1 MQVILMIDFIDW
13 LSVGLRRA
21 NHLALS
27 FLSFL
32 GSFCLQPVCS
42 LALLV
47 CLISFL
53 YLSKK
58 KKKNCYGRCTRRC
71 ISAGIDRIGCNIEYE
86 IEELYIIYKHS

>member
-47 CLISFL
+47 FLIPFV

-58 KKKNCYGRCTRRC
+58 KKKKRVVMEG
-71 ISAGIDRIGCNIEYE
+71 ALGDV
-86 IEELYIIYKHS
+86 

>member
-42 LALLV
+42 LCTFGVSYSICLL
-47 CLISFL
+47 I
-53 YLSKK
+53 KK
-58 KKKNCYGRCTRRC
+58 KEKKRVVMEG
-71 ISAGIDRIGCNIEYE
+71 ALGDV
-86 IEELYIIYKHS
+86 

>member
-47 CLISFL
+47 FLIPFV

-58 KKKNCYGRCTRRC
+58 KKKKKKKRVVMEG
-71 ISAGIDRIGCNIEYE
+71 ALGDV
-86 IEELYIIYKHS
+86 

>member
-21 NHLALS
+21 NHLAFS

-47 CLISFL
+47 FLIPFV

-58 KKKNCYGRCTRRC
+58 KKKKKSCYGRCTRRC
-71 ISAGIDRIGCNIEYE
+71 LSAGIDRIGCNIRV
-86 IEELYIIYKHS
+86 